1 MSELIPDVRDTA
13 ARYLRLSTLLV
24 EAAAVEYSAAPI
36 PKPRHPDESGTKAIG
51 GHGDPTQDI
60 ALDPRR
66 LAVRHAADHARRVL
80 REHERLM
87 REAEIRLV
95 EALDGWEGSVE
106 DPQE

>member
-1 MSELIPDVRDTA
+1 MPELIPDVHDTA
-13 ARYLRLSTLLV
+13 ARYLRLSSLLV

-66 LAVRHAADHARRVL
+66 LQVRKEAERARRLL
-80 REHERLM
+80 REHARLM
-87 REAEIRLV
+87 REAELRLV
-95 EALDGWEGSVE
+95 EALDGWEGHTE
-106 DPQE
+106 